1 MKILFMEWKS
11 LGQKDIMEEFRRR
24 GWEVVCYPFPRESD
38 NTRLN
43 QELCE
48 KLIWKIAGD
57 KYDVVFSFNYFPVI
71 SIACNAC
78 QVKYVSWTFDSPF
91 IQLYSNTVKF
101 PYNYVFIFD
110 RGTCEDLWN
119 RGIDTV
125 YHLPMAAPVERYDAY
140 PLLEREKEFYRTQ
153 ISFIG
158 STYHEKKNRFYERL
172 GNICEYT
179 KGYLDGCIEMQKQ
192 IYGDFLLERMLKPEI
207 MEDMMEHCP
216 LRVNQDGFE
225 RLEWVYAHY
234 FLARQVTALER
245 KEILELLSE
254 KYQVDLYTYDATPE
268 LPRVKNR
275 GTAEVMEE
283 ASKIY
288 KCSQINLNISLK
300 SILTG
305 IPLRSFEIMGS
316 GGFLLSNYQREYE
329 DYFHS
334 GTDYVYYTDYEDLG
348 KKVEYYLSHD
358 KERREIARNGYEKVK
373 GSHTYKNRVDT
384 ILEIIGGGE

>member
-192 IYGDFLLERMLKPEI
+192 IYGDFLLEGMLKSEI

-275 GTAEVMEE
+275 GPAEVMEE

>member
-24 GWEVVCYPFPRESD
+24 GWEVVCYQFPRESD

-192 IYGDFLLERMLKPEI
+192 IYGDFLLEGMLKSEI

>member
-11 LGQKDIMEEFRRR
+11 LGQRDLAEEFARR
-24 GWEVVCYPFPRESD
+24 GWEIVYYPFPRETD

-48 KLIWKIAGD
+48 KLIRSIAGD
-57 KYDVVFSFNYFPVI
+57 KYDFVFSFNYFPVI
-71 SIACNAC
+71 SLACNAC

-91 IQLYSNTVKF
+91 IQLYSNTVRF

-110 RGTCEDLWN
+110 RGTCEDLWKQ
-119 RGIDTV
+119 GIDTV
-125 YHLPMAAPVERYDAY
+125 YHLPMAASVERYDSY
-140 PLLEREKEFYRTQ
+140 LLQEEERAFYHTQ

-172 GNICEYT
+172 GDICEYT
-179 KGYLDGCIEMQKQ
+179 KGYLDGCVEMQKQ

-207 MEDMMEHCP
+207 MKDMTEHCP

-234 FLARQVTALER
+234 FLARQITALER
-245 KEILELLSE
+245 KEVLELLSQ
-254 KYQVDLYTYDATPE
+254 KYQVDLYTYEATPK
-268 LPRVKNR
+268 LPKVRNR

-329 DYFHS
+329 DYFS
-334 GTDYVYYTDYEDLG
+334 NGIDYVYYEDYEDLC
-348 KKVEYYLSHD
+348 KKVKYYLSHD
-358 KERREIARNGYEKVK
+358 EERREIARNGYEKVK
-373 GSHTYKNRVDT
+373 KNHTYKNRVDT
-384 ILEIIGGGE
+384 ILEIMERGE